1 MLKPVLRIAAV
12 VTILAYCGWMSV
24 AADEATAPKHFAVAE
39 IRFEQNATDGDVE
52 AVFDAIGDDD
62 GLQNLSIT
70 APDGRTIID
79 FSGASK
85 SSLGIREFHFESP
98 EPKDVAA
105 VKNAFPEG
113 EYTFTGST
121 AGGAKFQSKVK
132 LSHTLPPTTSFV
144 SPKAESRD
152 VAAKNLKIEWA
163 PVKGVS
169 GYAIELTHDD
179 SNATIEAKLPA
190 SATWFAVPE
199 GFLVP
204 GGNYQLGIGTISSAG
219 NASYIETDIEISAA
233 K

>member
-1 MLKPVLRIAAV
+1 MLKQVLRIAAA
-12 VTILAYCGWMSV
+12 VTILACCGRMSV

-52 AVFDAIGDDD
+52 AVFDAIGNDD
-62 GLQNLSIT
+62 GLQKLSIT

-105 VKNAFPEG
+105 VQKAFPEG

-132 LSHTLPPTTSFV
+132 LSHSLPPTTSFV
-144 SPKAESRD
+144 FPKAEARGVD
-152 VAAKNLKIEWA
+152 FKNLKIEWA
-163 PVKGVS
+163 PVQGVS

-179 SNATIEAKLPA
+179 SNASIEARLPA
-190 SATWFAVPE
+190 SATSFAVPN
-199 GFLVP
+199 GYLIP

-219 NASYIETDIEISAA
+219 NASYIETEIEIAGD